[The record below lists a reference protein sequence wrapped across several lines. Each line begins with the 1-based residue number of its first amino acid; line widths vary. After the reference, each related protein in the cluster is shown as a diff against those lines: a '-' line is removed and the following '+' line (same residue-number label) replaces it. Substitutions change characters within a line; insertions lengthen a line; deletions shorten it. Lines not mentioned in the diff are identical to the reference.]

1 MESLLPILALLTSIV
16 AISEWLVR
24 HTWLKNAGT
33 ALLVI
38 IIGATAANT
47 GLLPG
52 GTSTG
57 STVMIYD
64 LVFTIIAP
72 LSIFWLLLGVN
83 IGDIKKAGWPI
94 IGLFFLGSVGTAIGV
109 LTGLWIFD
117 IKTTIGPMYKALAG
131 MLTGTYTGGSI
142 NFNALAI
149 HFNVMEDG
157 ILFAGT
163 VVADN
168 VVTALW
174 MIVTLV
180 IPVLLSRP
188 RIHSL
193 VHNQMVSHHKTDSDT
208 LKDEYTFDI
217 FQFALLLGMGLVFLL
232 ASEKLNTILSAM
244 GYPVPVILLLTIF
257 ALLIAQWQKI
267 SRLKTAQGMGL
278 FSVYLFLTV
287 IGAHCDLAAIADAGP
302 LGISLFLYTL
312 CIVTIHG
319 IIIYGLSALFGWD
332 IQMASIASQANIG
345 GGPTALAVAKSFG
358 RHDMTLPAILI
369 GSLGNA
375 IGTFLGFWM
384 AGVI

>member
-1 MESLLPILALLTSIV
+1 MDSNLLILALLTSIV

-24 HTWLKNAGT
+24 HAWLKNAGT

-38 IIGATAANT
+38 IIGAIAANT

-52 GTSTG
+52 GTSSG
-57 STVMIYD
+57 SAVKIYD

-94 IGLFFLGSVGTAIGV
+94 IGLFLLGSAGTAIGV
-109 LTGLWIFD
+109 FAGLWFFD

-149 HFNVMEDG
+149 HFNVMEEG
-157 ILFAGT
+157 ILFTGT

-168 VVTALW
+168 IVTALW

-180 IPVLLSRP
+180 VPVLLSRL
-188 RIHSL
+188 RKHSH
-193 VHNQMVSHHKTDSDT
+193 VNKQMDSNDKNDLEPT
-208 LKDEYTFDI
+208 KEEYSFDI

-232 ASEKLNTILSAM
+232 VSEKLNAILSAN
-244 GYPVPVILLLTIF
+244 GYPVPTILLLTIF
-257 ALLIAQWQKI
+257 ALMIAQWQKI
-267 SRLKTAQGMGL
+267 SRLKIAQGMGL
-278 FSVYLFLTV
+278 YSVYLFLTV
-287 IGAHCDLAAIADAGP
+287 IGAHCDLAAIAEAGS
-302 LGISLFLYTL
+302 LGLTLVMFTL
-312 CIVTIHG
+312 CIVTLHG
-319 IIIYGLSALFGWD
+319 IIIYGLSFLFQWD
-332 IQMASIASQANIG
+332 MQMASIASQANIG

-358 RHDMTLPAILI
+358 RHDMVLPAILI